1 MPTAACLRKR
11 PALIFQPT
19 LPIEAADLM
28 QVSAF
33 KRYLEQ
39 SSQDS
44 EVGVTSSRLAA
55 LNPTLTMDLAR
66 FEHNED
72 NLPGME
78 VLEVVA
84 AVVRHGRP
92 LRLHLLH
99 GTRVLPLTI
108 FPAARQLHCA
118 WPLNLLLQSN
128 LPTLRVLHVE
138 PALLQPMDDLPA
150 LHGTGHRE
158 SPSGIRTDATLASD
172 NKVACH
178 FASLNP
184 LLWELALR
192 GSREALLPEIA
203 GAAAYRVVPS
213 TDLGE
218 LNLIGTLA
226 SAVQRLRR
234 ETTHLREIASWPGF
248 DVERATRLLNALY
261 LQAALIIS
269 RTHPAATNVGW
280 VHGHA

>member
-1 MPTAACLRKR
+1 
-11 PALIFQPT
+11 LIFQPT
-19 LPIEAADLM
+19 LPTETADLM

-33 KRYLEQ
+33 KRYIDQ
-39 SSQDS
+39 STPDS
-44 EVGVTSSRLAA
+44 DAGVTSTRLAA

-66 FEHNED
+66 FEQQGNPQ
-72 NLPGME
+72 PGME

-92 LRLHLLH
+92 LRLHLQH
-99 GTRVLPLTI
+99 GSRVLPLTV
-108 FPAARQLHCA
+108 FPAARQLHCP
-118 WPLNLLLQSN
+118 WPLSLLLQAN
-128 LPTLRVLHVE
+128 LPSLRVLHVE
-138 PALLQPMDDLPA
+138 PAQLQPMDELPGLQA
-150 LHGTGHRE
+150 GPG
-158 SPSGIRTDATLASD
+158 
-172 NKVACH
+172 KVECH

-203 GAAAYRVVPS
+203 GVAAYRVVPS
-213 TDLGE
+213 ADLDE
-218 LNLIGTLA
+218 LVLAGSLA

-248 DVERATRLLNALY
+248 DTERAMRLLNALY

-269 RTHPAATNVGW
+269 RTHPAATNAGW
-280 VHGHA
+280 VHGQV